1 MRLTKS
7 VIKQFQ
13 KDAKHLSKKSEL
25 GQAFGF
31 KKLATRLIRDYAL
44 TKEEACDILEFKNED
59 EILERL
65 EKRYIKRRIKQLKMR
80 RLYVFEIDGKISYLI
95 ARRGDA
101 MTSADWHHQ
110 AQEYYIQE
118 SVYVM
123 DTPYYYEE
131 LKVYPILTDFYT
143 FIKLEVKENGDVWE
157 DKDILPITLE
167 ELEGKQEKFNTA
179 FKDVPVYLTG
189 FPGKAD

>member
-44 TKEEACDILEFKNED
+44 TKEEACDILEFKNEE

-80 RLYVFEIDGKISYLI
+80 RLYVFEVQGKNISKSTHLI

-101 MTSADWHHQ
+101 MEFEDILLDWLGGIGLVDGNVGHWN
-110 AQEYYIQE
+110 
-118 SVYVM
+118 
-123 DTPYYYEE
+123 

-143 FIKLEVKENGDVWE
+143 FIKLKVKERGDVWE
-157 DKDILPITLE
+157 DQDILPVTLE

-179 FKDVPVYLTG
+179 FKNASIHLTG
-189 FPGKAD
+189 HPESEG